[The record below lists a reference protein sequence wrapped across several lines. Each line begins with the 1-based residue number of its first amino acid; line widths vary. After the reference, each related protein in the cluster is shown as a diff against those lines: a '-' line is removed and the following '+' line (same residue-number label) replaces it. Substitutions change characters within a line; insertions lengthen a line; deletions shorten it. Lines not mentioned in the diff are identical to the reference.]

1 MKNGKALVL
10 FSGGQDSTTCLFWA
24 KEQFSEV
31 LAVAFNYG
39 QRHSVELEAAKSI
52 AKNAGVQLEILKLDL
67 LAQLTVNSLTT
78 SNMEVEKEK
87 PEERPP
93 NTLVEGRNM
102 LFITYAAI
110 FAKARNINNLVTGV
124 GQADFSGY
132 PDCRNDFI
140 LSLNQTLN
148 LSMDYNYTIHT
159 PLMWK
164 NKSEIWQLSDELGV
178 FNLVLN
184 ETVTCYNGIKGVGC
198 GECPSCGLRN
208 KGLLNYLQIK
218 NELKSKLKT

>member
-31 LAVAFNYG
+31 VALAFNYG
-39 QRHSVELEAAKSI
+39 QRHRVELEAAKSI

-78 SNMEVEKEK
+78 PNMEVEKEK

-140 LSLNQTLN
+140 LSLNKTLN

-208 KGLLNYLQIK
+208 KGLANYL
-218 NELKSKLKT
+218 KSNCK

>member
-31 LAVAFNYG
+31 FAVAFNYG

-52 AKNAGVQLEILKLDL
+52 AKNAGVQLSILKLDL

-78 SNMEVEKEK
+78 PNMEVEKEK

-102 LFITYAAI
+102 LFVTYAAI

-140 LSLNQTLN
+140 HSLNQTLN

-178 FNLVLN
+178 FDLVLN

-208 KGLLNYLQIK
+208 KGLVNYLHIK

>member
-31 LAVAFNYG
+31 VALAFNYG
-39 QRHSVELEAAKSI
+39 QRHRIELEAAKSI

-67 LAQLTVNSLTT
+67 LAQLTVNSLT
-78 SNMEVEKEK
+78 SPNLEVEKEK
-87 PEERPP
+87 PDERPP

-164 NKSEIWQLSDELGV
+164 NKSEIWRLSDELGV
-178 FNLVLN
+178 FDLVQN
-184 ETVTCYNGIKGVGC
+184 ETVTCYNGIKGAGC
-198 GECPSCGLRN
+198 GECPSCRLRN
-208 KGLLNYLQIK
+208 KGLANYLQIRTSVK
-218 NELKSKLKT
+218 TLK

>member
-24 KEQFSEV
+24 KTQFSEV
-31 LAVAFNYG
+31 LALAFNYG
-39 QRHSVELEAAKSI
+39 QRHSIELEAAKSI
-52 AKNAGVQLEILKLDL
+52 AKNAGVPLEILKLDL
-67 LAQLTVNSLTT
+67 LAQLTVNSLT
-78 SNMEVEKEK
+78 SPNLEVEKEK

-110 FAKARNINNLVTGV
+110 FAKTRNINNLVTGV

-178 FNLVLN
+178 FDLVRN
-184 ETVTCYNGIKGVGC
+184 ETVTCYNGIKGAGC

-208 KGLLNYLQIK
+208 KGLANYLKMRSAKK
-218 NELKSKLKT
+218 NE